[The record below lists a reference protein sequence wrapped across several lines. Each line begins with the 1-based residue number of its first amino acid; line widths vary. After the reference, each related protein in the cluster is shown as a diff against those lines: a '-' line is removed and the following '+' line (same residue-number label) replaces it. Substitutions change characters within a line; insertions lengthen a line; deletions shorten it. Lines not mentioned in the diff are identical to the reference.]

1 MFYEE
6 EKILNLF
13 FCVAEESI
21 NSYLLSTEIVCT
33 CSCAGDWLVRTHGS
47 DYKGILGI
55 QVCSRGFLY
64 FTRFEFSVTGMVWD
78 QRYGQSTELANI
90 IMANDI
96 YWKIII
102 ATQNNTIE
110 HNTIQHNT
118 TQYNRT

>member
-1 MFYEE
+1 MK
-6 EKILNLF
+6 EKIQNLC
-13 FCVAEESI
+13 FCVAKESI

-64 FTRFEFSVTGMVWD
+64 FTRFEFSVSGMVWD

-96 YWKIII
+96 YWPKLLQHNTI
-102 ATQNNTIE
+102 AIE
-110 HNTIQHNT
+110 HNTTQHDTIQ
-118 TQYNRT
+118 